1 MCKLGDVIVVKEF
14 RNEYGEIVPKHSFV
28 VINDE
33 PDYVEGF
40 RYDFVSNMLCSFHSE
55 EHKNKKL
62 RFKQN
67 LPLQEEKISGSS
79 INNKEGFIKADQ
91 LYYFDKNK
99 IEYKVLAHVDAELL
113 DELVQLILELKEE
126 GLLKPIYTNITE
138 NESVGQ

>member
-1 MCKLGDVIVVKEF
+1 MCKLGDIIVIKEF
-14 RNEYGEIVPKHSFV
+14 KNEYGEIMPKHSFV

-40 RYDFVSNMLCSFHSE
+40 RYDFVSNMLCSFHNGK
-55 EHKNKKL
+55 HKQNKL
-62 RFKQN
+62 RYKQT
-67 LPLQEEKISGSS
+67 LPVREEKISGEN

-99 IEYKVLAHVDAELL
+99 IEYKTLAHVEPELL

-126 GLLKPIYTNITE
+126 GLLKPIYTNIEEDTIK
-138 NESVGQ
+138 N